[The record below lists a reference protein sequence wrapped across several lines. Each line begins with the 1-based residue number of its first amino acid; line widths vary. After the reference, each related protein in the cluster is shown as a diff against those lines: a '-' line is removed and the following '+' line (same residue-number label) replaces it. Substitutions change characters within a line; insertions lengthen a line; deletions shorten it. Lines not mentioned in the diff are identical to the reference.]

1 MQIIQDLWISRHPQD
16 RRSLQRDCA
25 DGTTEVTFV
34 SVCGGGNCY
43 ESEQS
48 YSVVGSDGTEY
59 IGTLETSGSTY
70 TGIPVCLADGDYTV
84 TIFDSWG
91 DGWNGATLYA
101 QVNGGNAYSL
111 TMTVSMV
118 ILNEISGVFTL
129 NSSAVYGCTDPT
141 ALNYNADA
149 TDDDG
154 SCYFTGDVCDAPEVV
169 TDIATGV
176 VDGIAEF
183 YSVSIPS
190 TPGAL
195 NITNT
200 GTSGYV
206 WVLFLL

>member
-1 MQIIQDLWISRHPQD
+1 MLKNGEIANRKPGVPLRAAKQIANNSRSMDFETPQD

-101 QVNGGNAYSL
+101 QVNGGNVFSL
-111 TMTVSMV
+111 TMTGFDGDPPGD
-118 ILNEISGVFTL
+118 EISGVFTL
-129 NSSAVYGCTDPT
+129 KLKCCLWLYGSYRFE
-141 ALNYNADA
+141 L
-149 TDDDG
+149 
-154 SCYFTGDVCDAPEVV
+154 
-169 TDIATGV
+169 
-176 VDGIAEF
+176 
-183 YSVSIPS
+183 
-190 TPGAL
+190 
-195 NITNT
+195 
-200 GTSGYV
+200 
-206 WVLFLL
+206 